1 MIQMKIMIKFQL
13 IDQNIYKKIMT
24 SKFDA
29 YKERERGAV
38 GFIELQNVITI
49 VIVHLFGVF

>member
-24 SKFDA
+24 LKFDA
-29 YKERERGAV
+29 YQEKEHGAV

-49 VIVHLFGVF
+49 DIVHLFGVS

>member
-24 SKFDA
+24 FDA
-29 YKERERGAV
+29 YQEKEHGAV

-49 VIVHLFGVF
+49 VIVHLFGVS